1 MGRHCPYP
9 ANTGNLVRRCTL
21 NPKNYLDEAELELIA
36 DQTIEFLIEQ
46 SVNNGIVIGGE
57 ILILR
62 NRVLEEL
69 RRSVINQQ
77 EG

>member
-1 MGRHCPYP
+1 M
-9 ANTGNLVRRCTL
+9 